1 MLTGSTF
8 GRAMAAVF
16 GVAAASFLLN
26 FIAGLW
32 EPARQFRFLGL
43 MEYYRPA
50 IIIRDGAFPVRDM
63 AVLTAWGLICWIV
76 GLQITQSRSVC
87 TT

>member
-1 MLTGSTF
+1 
-8 GRAMAAVF
+8 MAAVF

-50 IIIRDGAFPVRDM
+50 IIIRDGALPVRDM
-63 AVLTAWGLICWIV
+63 AVLSAWGLICWIV
-76 GLQITQSRSVC
+76 GLQITKTRSVC
-87 TT
+87 TM